1 MTNETDNLIAARR
14 ARVELAKQAVAQA
27 ESEVAA
33 AEGEVAF
40 AADALEDANSDL
52 EAPRDELTSAE
63 AELDEAEGAYW
74 RPPAGPTL
82 SRTWS
87 GRRWSI
93 RSCCAAP
100 ASN

>member
-40 AADALEDANSDL
+40 AADALEDANSDS
-52 EAPRDELTSAE
+52 EAP
-63 AELDEAEGAYW
+63 W